1 MSAVGKG
8 SRYAHLDIL
17 GELGTRLWVSLIIQ
31 MRVLTVGGV
40 VVVVVVDMVL
50 EVSVE
55 SGGLA
60 MGELLW
66 RKLFMAFKAI
76 VWSTWELV
84 VNHWGTICDW
94 HVVEKVLVDG

>member
-40 VVVVVVDMVL
+40 VVVVDMVL
-50 EVSVE
+50 EVAVE

-66 RKLFMAFKAI
+66 STLFMAFMAI

-84 VNHWGTICDW
+84 VNHWGIICDW